1 MKLKS
6 HTSFWLFSTH
16 FFLAWFLWQCH
27 QIVFFHFRECHTRLI
42 SNNNNSDN
50 YNCSRLR
57 HIIATL
63 NLTNFEQ
70 VFDGFVVF
78 CCCHTPQK
86 PQPQSQLSD
95 ASNRKYVKNCMH
107 AIIKNFACFTTGTH
121 TYKHNYTNTVAHTP
135 KKHTGS
141 RFNVLCTIFLA
152 STVALPLPAL
162 TARIDFHIRISVRR
176 RRHLFFRLQT
186 ANGNINVNVERQQR
200 RVAAVAALC

>member
-6 HTSFWLFSTH
+6 HTSFWLFFH
-16 FFLAWFLWQCH
+16 PFFFLAWFLWQCH
-27 QIVFFHFRECHTRLI
+27 QIVFFHFRECHTRVI

-86 PQPQSQLSD
+86 PQPLSQLSD

-121 TYKHNYTNTVAHTP
+121 TYKHKHTP
-135 KKHTGS
+135 SHTPPKKT
-141 RFNVLCTIFLA
+141 LA
-152 STVALPLPAL
+152 AGLMYSAQYFWPAL
-162 TARIDFHIRISVRR
+162 
-176 RRHLFFRLQT
+176 RLCLC
-186 ANGNINVNVERQQR
+186 QR
-200 RVAAVAALC
+200 